1 MGRRKEKRG
10 SVEMEEE
17 AAQGEAAEAAA
28 VNFETEVEQNVI
40 DEVEEVKEI
49 LHVIGCSP
57 AKARSC
63 VRLLLLLL
71 SLLLVPVLGLNA
83 NSSIIFLPVFILFS

>member
-1 MGRRKEKRG
+1 
-10 SVEMEEE
+10 MEEE

-57 AKARSC
+57 AKALSC

-71 SLLLVPVLGLNA
+71 LSLLLLLVPVLGLNA
-83 NSSIIFLPVFILFS
+83 TSSIIFLPVFILFS

>member
-1 MGRRKEKRG
+1 
-10 SVEMEEE
+10 MEEE

-28 VNFETEVEQNVI
+28 VNFETEVEQNVF

-71 SLLLVPVLGLNA
+71 LLLSLLLLLVPVLGLNA
-83 NSSIIFLPVFILFS
+83 TSSIIFLPVFILFS